1 MDWKFKNKKLETL
14 YDTGKS
20 RKYKFPKQVLISF
33 FKVIRHIE
41 AASDIYDFWNTRSI
55 NFERL
60 QGYDNRFSFRL
71 NRQYRLE
78 VEIEWKDKEQTIGEI
93 SIIQISKHYGD

>member
-1 MDWKFKNKKLETL
+1 M
-14 YDTGKS
+14 
-20 RKYKFPKQVLISF
+20 
-33 FKVIRHIE
+33 IRHIE

-78 VEIEWKDKEQTIGEI
+78 VEIEWKDKEQR
-93 SIIQISKHYGD
+93 